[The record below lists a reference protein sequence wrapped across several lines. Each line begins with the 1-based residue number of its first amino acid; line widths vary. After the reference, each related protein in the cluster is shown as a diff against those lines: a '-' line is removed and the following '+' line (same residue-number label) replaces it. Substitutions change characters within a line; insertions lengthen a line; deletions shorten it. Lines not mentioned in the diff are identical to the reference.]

1 MAKQQ
6 ELDSVYM
13 GTALLHAKLSKA
25 RRSKAGATLVT
36 KQGVVLSGFNG
47 TAIGRTNNCE
57 ILRKDFINFPTRDKY
72 DWLESKTEV
81 VHAELNCILKAAREG
96 VSCLGATVYTSLS
109 PCVPCS
115 AMLVN
120 AGISRLVFKDTYRD
134 TEGLQLLESCGIIT
148 EQYVEKY
155 SDEIIRNTNDE
166 SKHVSPLFEYV

>member
-13 GTALLHAKLSKA
+13 GTALLHARLSKA
-25 RRSKAGATLVT
+25 RRAQVGAVIVT
-36 KQGVVLSGFNG
+36 AQGTVLTGFNG
-47 TAIGRTNNCE
+47 TAVGRPNECE
-57 ILRKDFINFPTRDKY
+57 NSGWFSGDLVTKP
-72 DWLESKTEV
+72 EV
-81 VHAELNCILKAAREG
+81 IHAELNCILKAAREG

-148 EQYVEKY
+148 EQYVEK
-155 SDEIIRNTNDE
+155 E
-166 SKHVSPLFEYV
+166 